1 MRLPEASGRWL
12 AAVGGAFAGAPLGG
26 ALFALAAA
34 VPFRVDSASFLVA
47 ALLARRLRADL
58 AVQAA
63 GQAPAR
69 LGAQIAEGLRWLW
82 RHRELRAICIL
93 LTVWNLL
100 EYAIFAVLVLWALEV
115 LRVPSG

>member
-12 AAVGGAFAGAPLGG
+12 AAVGGAFAGAELGG

-69 LGAQIAEGLRWLW
+69 LR
-82 RHRELRAICIL
+82 RRSP
-93 LTVWNLL
+93 
-100 EYAIFAVLVLWALEV
+100 
-115 LRVPSG
+115 RVYGGCGGTASCRRSASC